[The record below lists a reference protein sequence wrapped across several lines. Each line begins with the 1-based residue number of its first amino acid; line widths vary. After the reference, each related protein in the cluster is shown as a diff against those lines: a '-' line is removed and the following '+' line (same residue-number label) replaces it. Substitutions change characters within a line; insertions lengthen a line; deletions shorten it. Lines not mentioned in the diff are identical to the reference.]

1 MKSDSLKL
9 IQTSFFGDHN
19 LGLYARCSDEV
30 CIVGNFIS
38 KKIEEKISAAL
49 NAKIV
54 KTTLSGTDFVGI
66 FTALNSNGAVLPS
79 LVRKNELDKLKQIFK
94 SFDLNC
100 AVIGSKFNCLGNL
113 VLCNNKGAVIS
124 NTFSKIEK
132 KKIEDVFDVEADF
145 GTLAKMNIVGS
156 TAVATNKGCLVHR
169 DASEDEMKK
178 IEEILK
184 VKVDIGTANF
194 GSPFLGSSFFANS
207 NGAVVGDS
215 TTGPEADRI
224 YETLG

>member
-1 MKSDSLKL
+1 
-9 IQTSFFGDHN
+9 
-19 LGLYARCSDEV
+19 LGLYARCSDKV
-30 CIVGNFIS
+30 CIIGNFIS
-38 KKIEEKISAAL
+38 KKTEEKISAAL
-49 NAKIV
+49 DAKIV

-66 FTALNSNGAVLPS
+66 FATLNSNGVVLPN
-79 LVRKNELDKLKQIFK
+79 LVKKFELDKLKSVFK
-94 SFDLNC
+94 SLDLNY
-100 AVIGSKFNCLGNL
+100 AVISSKFNCLGNL
-113 VLCNNKGAVIS
+113 ILSNDKGAIVS
-124 NTFSKIEK
+124 KTFSKIEK
-132 KKIEDVFDVEADF
+132 KKIENVLDVESDF
-145 GTLAKMNIVGS
+145 GTLDGMNIVGS

-178 IEEILK
+178 VEEILK